1 MKIENNSP
9 VIEICEDDSYKV
21 KYAYYLCIGG
31 RPEEQDCLGFHEVNG
46 HCIFTVCDGMGG
58 AAGGRL
64 ASELAVRTLLDT
76 LSLQLDKL
84 GVEEAIEMAVG
95 DANRAVY
102 DKALQTPELR
112 GMGTTVTVLVLDD
125 EAAYVTHVGDSRV
138 YQLRRGKKIFRTFD
152 HSMVFEQVA
161 KKRLT
166 EEEARVHPRS
176 NVLSRALGVQP
187 DAECDV
193 EKLSYKTGD
202 RFVLCCDGVWNAFP
216 EPEVI
221 RLFTS
226 TDDLKETV
234 TEIYHLVE
242 DAGAEKGGLHDNH
255 TMIIV
260 ETDERSSYRNTLFDR
275 IKKRF
280 ISKKHKS

>member
-58 AAGGRL
+58 MAGGRV
-64 ASELAVRTLLDT
+64 ASELAVRTMLDT
-76 LSLQLDKL
+76 LSCQLDKL
-84 GVEEAIEMAVG
+84 PIEDAIEMAVG
-95 DANRAVY
+95 DANHAVY
-102 DKALQTPELR
+102 EKAFNNPEYR
-112 GMGTTVTVLVLDD
+112 GMGTTVTLLIVDKQ
-125 EAAYVTHVGDSRV
+125 AAYVTHIGDSRV
-138 YQLRRGKKIFRTFD
+138 YQIRGGKKVFRTFD
-152 HSMVFEQVA
+152 HSQVFEQVA
-161 KKRLT
+161 KKKLT

-176 NVLSRALGVQP
+176 NILSRAIGVQP
-187 DAECDV
+187 DTECTV
-193 EKLSYKTGD
+193 EKLSYNKGD

-221 RLFTS
+221 AHFTE
-226 TDDLKETV
+226 TQNLRETV
-234 TEIYHLVE
+234 VRIHGLVE
-242 DAGAEKGGLHDNH
+242 EAGAAKGGHHDNH

-260 ETDERSSYRNTLFDR
+260 EMGARSTFRNSVFDK
-275 IKKRF
+275 IKKYLF
-280 ISKKHKS
+280 PGKHKL

>member
-9 VIEICEDDSYKV
+9 VIQACEDDSEKV
-21 KYAYYLCIGG
+21 NYAYYICIGG
-31 RPEEQDCLGFHEVNG
+31 RPEEQDCLGFHKVEDRY
-46 HCIFTVCDGMGG
+46 IFTVCDGMGG
-58 AAGGRL
+58 TAGGRI

-76 LSLQLDKL
+76 LSVQLEKL
-84 GVEEAIEMAVG
+84 TVEEAIELAVV

-102 DKALQTPELR
+102 DKAVETPELR

-125 EAAYVTHVGDSRV
+125 VAAYVTHVGDSRV
-138 YQLRRGKKIFRTFD
+138 YQLRGGKKLFRTFD

-161 KKRLT
+161 KKKLT

-187 DAECDV
+187 DTDCKV
-193 EKLSYKTGD
+193 EKLSYKAGD

-216 EPEVI
+216 EAEVI
-221 RLFTS
+221 GLFSKTEN
-226 TDDLKETV
+226 LKETV
-234 TEIYHLVE
+234 THIYHLVE
-242 DAGAEKGGLHDNH
+242 EAGAEKGGQHDNH

-275 IKKRF
+275 IKKYF
-280 ISKKHKS
+280 ESKKHKS